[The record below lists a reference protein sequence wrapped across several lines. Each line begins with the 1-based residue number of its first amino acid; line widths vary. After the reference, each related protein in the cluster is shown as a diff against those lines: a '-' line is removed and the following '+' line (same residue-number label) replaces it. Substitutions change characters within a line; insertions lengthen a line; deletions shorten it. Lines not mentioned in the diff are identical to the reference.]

1 MTPVA
6 DSLRLAILISGR
18 GNNMVAI
25 AKACQS
31 AQIAA
36 RVATVI
42 SDVSDAAG
50 LMRARELGLNSE
62 AIPARDYRRDDQPD
76 RETFESALIQSIDAS
91 GAQLIA
97 LAGFMRILSAD
108 FVARYAGRLL
118 NIHPSLLP
126 DYKGLHT
133 HARVLQAREKQHGA
147 SVHYV
152 TAELDGGPL
161 ILQARVPVL
170 PKDDVADL
178 SARVH
183 ARELMIYP
191 LAIEWIA
198 AGRLQWNGG
207 QPVLDGVPLSRPI
220 RYAGV

>member
-1 MTPVA
+1 MKPVA
-6 DSLRLAILISGR
+6 DPLRLAVLISGR

-31 AQIAA
+31 GQIAA
-36 RVATVI
+36 RIVTVI
-42 SDVSDAAG
+42 ADVSDAAG
-50 LMRARELGLNSE
+50 LTRARELGLNSE
-62 AIPARDYRRDDQPD
+62 AIAARDYRHGDQPD
-76 RETFESALIQSIDAS
+76 RASFEAALLRAIDTCDAR
-91 GAQLIA
+91 LVV
-97 LAGFMRILSAD
+97 LAGFMRILSPE
-108 FVARYAGRLL
+108 FVACHAGRLL

-147 SVHYV
+147 TVHYV

-170 PKDDVADL
+170 PTDDVTNL

-198 AGRLQWNGG
+198 AGRLQWNQG